1 MEADTDAIPDD
12 AWGYGKLSAYRSAYD
27 EAPEAAPVVPVEV
40 VAELTADDDG
50 ETCLVTATGTADG
63 IPDAKFRWDVDY
75 DGEWDTD
82 FLAAPHEFD
91 AAPGEVKVV
100 RMQAAAGGWWV
111 GGTSLIW
118 SVDDPCPAP
127 NACSGCATG
136 ASSSASAGLL
146 LAALLAGTRRRRRL
160 IG

>member
-1 MEADTDAIPDD
+1 MANELSIIPFLRFLALSLCLVPAVACYDKSEVFQPADE
-12 AWGYGKLSAYRSAYD
+12 D
-27 EAPEAAPVVPVEV
+27 EA
-40 VAELTADDDG
+40 T
-50 ETCLVTATGTADG
+50 
-63 IPDAKFRWDVDY
+63 DVDY